1 MKALCLLDDSE
12 VASLGN
18 MSPDDFL
25 QAGFS
30 NSMARHMYSV
40 AQHLLAARRLSSKF
54 HSMRQ
59 EATAL
64 GEHASWGRR
73 GDGCSALVYFVRNL
87 RKAIVREDTSARD
100 RQSRPRNNRRTEDY
114 ELIEGPLGDPQIWN
128 LDTLPDLWQEP
139 DETLDE
145 FIARYKQE
153 IRLLRRRQKK

>member
-1 MKALCLLDDSE
+1 MKPLCHELEDSE
-12 VASLGN
+12 VARLGA
-18 MSPDDFL
+18 MSPEDFA
-25 QAGFS
+25 QAGVSKKLVPFVWTVAHRLLE
-30 NSMARHMYSV
+30 ARKYPN
-40 AQHLLAARRLSSKF
+40 AR
-54 HSMRQ
+54 M

-73 GDGCSALVYFVRNL
+73 GDRCSALDYLVRNI

-100 RQSRPRNNRRTEDY
+100 RQSRPRNDRRTADY

-128 LDTLPDLWQEP
+128 LDTLPDLWHEP

-145 FIARYKQE
+145 FIARYEQE